1 MTSPAQIPACTS
13 ESQAA
18 KRHLSTEERC
28 QLISMI
34 GGDLNRL
41 AEVLAALGGIC
52 SNVEPELN
60 HALDMR
66 DAIMV
71 ASRKVRVRANAA

>member
-1 MTSPAQIPACTS
+1 M
-13 ESQAA
+13 
-18 KRHLSTEERC
+18 
-28 QLISMI
+28 
-34 GGDLNRL
+34 GG
-41 AEVLAALGGIC
+41 LGGIC